1 MKKKILLAFVLAVC
15 TSCAAFAAD
24 VALTSIGQGPDA
36 MMIKVIMRSL
46 KITPDYEPL
55 MKPEAL
61 NSQKALVAAAA
72 RRDWARPASTRSRKS
87 CAPRRCLTRRPPRA

>member
-1 MKKKILLAFVLAVC
+1 MKMKKILLALVLALC
-15 TSCAAFAAD
+15 TTGAAFAAD

-55 MKPEAL
+55 MKDVRLYFESIPDTVRDPDSL
-61 NSQKALVAAAA
+61 KTMLYD
-72 RRDWARPASTRSRKS
+72 RRILRSILGGKP
-87 CAPRRCLTRRPPRA
+87 CA